1 MKPVVVVRGSFTKCT
16 YCKAFAN
23 VMPEAAL
30 RAALPGA
37 DVVYADEVTSPA
49 LFKKYAG
56 KVSGNWP
63 VVAVYDDAGKFVAK
77 TTIRKT
83 ASAPLTPE
91 LIVAKIQALC
101 PSCCLTDCG
110 DTPASSDYCSCGAVL
125 KYCPC
130 CGKELKP

>member
-1 MKPVVVVRGSFTKCT
+1 MKPLVVVRGSFTKCT
-16 YCKAFAN
+16 YCKAFAT
-23 VMPEAAL
+23 VMSEAEL

-37 DVVYADEVTSPA
+37 DVVYADEVLSPD

-63 VVAVYDDAGKFVAK
+63 VVGVYDASGKFVEK

-83 ASAPLTPE
+83 AAAPLTPA
-91 LIVAKIQALC
+91 LIVSKIQALC
-101 PSCCLTDCG
+101 PDCCVTECG
-110 DTPASSDYCSCGAVL
+110 DKPTTGDYCGCGAVI

>member
-1 MKPVVVVRGSFTKCT
+1 MKPLVVVRGSFTKCT
-16 YCKAFAN
+16 YCKAFADA
-23 VMPEAAL
+23 VSEAEL

-37 DVVYADEVTSPA
+37 DVVYADEVLSPA

-63 VVAVYDDAGKFVAK
+63 VVGVYDASGKFVAK

-83 ASAPLTPE
+83 AAAPLTPT
-91 LIVAKIQALC
+91 LIVSKIQALC
-101 PSCCLTDCG
+101 PDCCITSCG
-110 DTPASSDYCSCGAVL
+110 DQPAADYCGCGAVI

>member
-1 MKPVVVVRGSFTKCT
+1 MKPSVVVRGSFTKCT
-16 YCKAFAN
+16 YCKAFAA
-23 VMPEAAL
+23 VISEDAL

-37 DVVYADEVTSPA
+37 DVVYADEVLSPA

-63 VVAVYDDAGKFVAK
+63 VVAVYDASGKFVAK

-83 ASAPLTPE
+83 ASAPLTQE

-101 PSCCLTDCG
+101 TGCCTTACG
-110 DTPASSDYCSCGAVL
+110 DPAAADYCGCGAVL

>member
-1 MKPVVVVRGSFTKCT
+1 MKPTVVVRGSFTKCT
-16 YCKAFAN
+16 YCKAFATA
-23 VMPEAAL
+23 MPESAL

-37 DVVYADEVTSPA
+37 DVVYADEVLSPA

-63 VVAVYDDAGKFVAK
+63 VVGVYDASGKFVAK

-83 ASAPLTPE
+83 ASAPLTQE
-91 LIVAKIQALC
+91 LIVSKIQALC
-101 PSCCLTDCG
+101 PDCCITSCSDQ
-110 DTPASSDYCSCGAVL
+110 PAADYCGCGAVL